1 MMARVTILGPEVETL
16 LAPKNALVRT
26 TRGNYLLAYDPLEK
40 DAELNPNK
48 PTMGSVQQVRIQ
60 TDLKMSQGVM
70 IGIRPLKDLPDDKNP
85 LKPGAWVVT
94 EGGERLVVEEK
105 EEVTE
110 GPERLAPVQDNINAL
125 SPIPTNGSAEEG

>member
-1 MMARVTILGPEVETL
+1 
-16 LAPKNALVRT
+16 
-26 TRGNYLLAYDPLEK
+26 
-40 DAELNPNK
+40 
-48 PTMGSVQQVRIQ
+48 MGSVQQVRIQ

-70 IGIRPLKDLPDDKNP
+70 IGIRPLRDLPDDKNP

-125 SPIPTNGSAEEG
+125 SPIPTNGAAEEG